1 MHTVKLNIHDSI
13 YDHVMFILKNLQP
26 KGLEIKELS
35 NDPQSKTTKAKMKDL
50 FANKDIEIFKTIN
63 DPILWQE
70 QQRDEWQW

>member
-35 NDPQSKTTKAKMKDL
+35 NDLQSKTTKTKMKDL
-50 FANKDIEIFKTIN
+50 FAKKDIEIFKTIN
-63 DPILWQE
+63 GPMLWQK